1 MGKFVQDLIKEVLVD
16 KCFTD
21 GMGSYFYVREIN
33 EDGTTYCLS
42 LDCDE
47 LRVNQEVGF
56 DEISDLELITKD
68 EFLDALVD
76 FIKETIKYK

>member
-1 MGKFVQDLIKEVLVD
+1 MKKTVKSLVGEVLVD

-21 GMGSYFYVREIN
+21 GTGSYFYVKELDD
-33 EDGTTYCLS
+33 DGTAYCLA
-42 LDCDE
+42 LDYDE
-47 LRVNQEVGF
+47 IRVDREVGL

-76 FIKETIKYK
+76 FIKETIKYE

>member
-33 EDGTTYCLS
+33 
-42 LDCDE
+42 DCDE
-47 LRVNQEVGF
+47 LRVNQELELN
-56 DEISDLELITKD
+56 DISDLELITKK
-68 EFLDALVD
+68 EFLDALTA
-76 FIKETIKYK
+76 FIKDIIEYK

>member
-1 MGKFVQDLIKEVLVD
+1 MKKTVKNLVGEVLID

-21 GMGSYFYVREIN
+21 GTGSYFYVGALDD
-33 EDGTTYCLS
+33 DGTAYCLS
-42 LDCDE
+42 LDYGE
-47 LRVNQEVGF
+47 IRANQEVGF